1 MESTKA
7 PYNDAR
13 FEKIKKEV
21 SSYIKKNGF
30 DVNKIGGTGTET
42 GANYPGIAIV
52 FAPVNLTADVK
63 VVEMHQ
69 EAGGRARTQR
79 ITAQVIVLNHSGQ
92 ISNGYNPV
100 LECQGEGLS
109 SFRQVHR
116 GLTKVHQV

>member
-30 DVNKIGGTGTET
+30 PLHLPLKDVNKIGGTGTET

-92 ISNGYNPV
+92 ISNGYN
-100 LECQGEGLS
+100 
-109 SFRQVHR
+109 R
-116 GLTKVHQV
+116 GARNWA